1 MDYGD
6 GSMNHAV
13 SIDKIFS
20 EYFHNVKAVLRR
32 LGLDGPQHVG
42 EAEMALLKSMEEAK
56 GGVRASLLDDFDT
69 PKSVTFLL
77 DLVRE
82 CNRYLEK
89 DDKGISTII
98 ITNVARYITSILRTF
113 GLVPDSI
120 EIGFPDTGS
129 STSEGGGREQT
140 LTPLLDVLT
149 KFRETVRL
157 AAISGDTKAVLGAAD
172 TLRDNILPD
181 LGVRMEDKGSGADVV
196 TVWKL
201 DDPEVLLQER
211 KLKEEAK
218 AEKERQK
225 LETLRKQREKE
236 ERSKISPETM
246 FISQTDLYSSFD
258 SVTGLPTHDKAGE
271 LLSKAATKKLQ
282 KEQAKQAELYQ
293 KALIV

>member
-1 MDYGD
+1 
-6 GSMNHAV
+6 MNHAV

-42 EAEMALLKSMEEAK
+42 EAEMALLQSLEEAK
-56 GGVRASLLDDFDT
+56 GAVRASLLDDFDT
-69 PKSVTFLL
+69 PKSVASLL

-82 CNRYLEK
+82 CNRYLER
-89 DDKGISTII
+89 DDKGISTIV

-120 EIGFPDTGS
+120 EIGFPETGS
-129 STSEGGGREQT
+129 SNEGGGREQT

-149 KFRETVRL
+149 TFRETVRL

-172 TLRDNILPD
+172 ALRDNILPD
-181 LGVRMEDKGSGADVV
+181 LGVRMEDKGSGVDVV

-236 ERSKISPETM
+236 ERSKISPESM
-246 FISQTDLYSSFD
+246 FLSQTDIYSSFD
-258 SVTGLPTHDKAGE
+258 SATGLPTHDKAGE
-271 LLSKAATKKLQ
+271 PLSKAAIKKLQ
-282 KEQAKQAELYQ
+282 KEQAKQAELYN
-293 KALIV
+293 KANA

>member
-1 MDYGD
+1 
-6 GSMNHAV
+6 
-13 SIDKIFS
+13 
-20 EYFHNVKAVLRR
+20 
-32 LGLDGPQHVG
+32 
-42 EAEMALLKSMEEAK
+42 
-56 GGVRASLLDDFDT
+56 
-69 PKSVTFLL
+69 VTFLL

-129 STSEGGGREQT
+129 SSSEGGGREQT

-149 KFRETVRL
+149 KFRETIRL

-293 KALIV
+293 KASVV